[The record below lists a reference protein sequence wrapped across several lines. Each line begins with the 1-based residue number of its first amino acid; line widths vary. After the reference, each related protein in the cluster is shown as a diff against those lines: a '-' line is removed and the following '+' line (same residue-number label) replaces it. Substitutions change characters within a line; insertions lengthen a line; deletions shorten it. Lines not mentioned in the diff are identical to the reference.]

1 MVDVYPGPLVAQMRR
16 GTLQYCILALL
27 STEERYGFDLVR
39 ALATV
44 DGMVTSEGTIYPLLG
59 RLRRD
64 GLVETTWRESPSGPP
79 RRYYRLT
86 RAGRAALDAV
96 RRRVGPLPR
105 RRRLLHR
112 TKGALMTTKTDPV
125 DEYLRDL
132 DRRWRRSRA
141 TADARSSTRSRSTSR
156 RGEAELEPDDEA
168 GLRTLLDRLGE
179 PEQIA
184 AEARDR
190 YGVPTRERSWVEVAA
205 IVLLL
210 VGGFLAGIGWIVGV
224 VLLWLSSIWTLTD
237 KLIGTLI
244 VPGGL
249 AMAGYLFFAVGT
261 EQSCEGE
268 VGGAMTCTPDPPAS
282 ESVLRIVLFILV
294 LIAPIFT
301 AIYLAR
307 RSKRLAA

>member
-1 MVDVYPGPLVAQMRR
+1 
-16 GTLQYCILALL
+16 
-27 STEERYGFDLVR
+27 
-39 ALATV
+39 
-44 DGMVTSEGTIYPLLG
+44 
-59 RLRRD
+59 
-64 GLVETTWRESPSGPP
+64 
-79 RRYYRLT
+79 
-86 RAGRAALDAV
+86 
-96 RRRVGPLPR
+96 
-105 RRRLLHR
+105 
-112 TKGALMTTKTDPV
+112 MTTKTDPV

-132 DRRWRRSRA
+132 DRALAPLPRDRRREIVDEVSEHIAEGR
-141 TADARSSTRSRSTSR
+141 
-156 RGEAELEPDDEA
+156 AELEPDDEA